1 MVEQQSSL
9 PCYAGSPGPLD
20 GDTGGYVGGQVV
32 TYVGNMKIAQG
43 GARDTVQF
51 TVGWRDLKK
60 KLHFPCCAKLF
71 VAWPF
76 NMLTVTLKAKNEE
89 IIFFVL
95 LFFRSKT
102 VLLMFEEKKKHF

>member
-60 KLHFPCCAKLF
+60 NYTFHVVPNCLSHGL
-71 VAWPF
+71 
-76 NMLTVTLKAKNEE
+76 
-89 IIFFVL
+89 
-95 LFFRSKT
+95 
-102 VLLMFEEKKKHF
+102 